1 MSGTDSYHFLLSFAF
16 RLCFLK
22 QQRITE
28 MSALSYTETTGN
40 PNPNKT
46 VLLTITEN
54 KNAIESKNE
63 QKIIR

>member
-1 MSGTDSYHFLLSFAF
+1 MEQWMSGTDSYHFLLSFAF

-46 VLLTITEN
+46 VLLTIT
-54 KNAIESKNE
+54 S
-63 QKIIR
+63 Q